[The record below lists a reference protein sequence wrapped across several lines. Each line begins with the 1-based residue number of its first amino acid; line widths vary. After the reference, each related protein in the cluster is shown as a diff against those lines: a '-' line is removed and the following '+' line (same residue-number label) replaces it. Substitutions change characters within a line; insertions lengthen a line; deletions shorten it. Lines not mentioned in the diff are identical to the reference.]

1 MTDRILLQGMRFD
14 GHHGVT
20 EQERAEPQPFEVDL
34 ELTADLRR
42 AGETDDLRHT
52 VDYGPLFEICRAVVE
67 DTQLKLL
74 EAMAERIASQ
84 VLERPGVGDLT
95 VRVRKLRLPRRGELD
110 FAGVEIRRSAAPDR
124 EP

>member
-1 MTDRILLQGMRFD
+1 MSDRILLQGMRFE

-20 EQERAEPQPFEVDL
+20 EQERAEPQPFQVDL

-42 AGETDDLRHT
+42 AGETDDLTHT
-52 VDYGPLFEICRAVVE
+52 VDYGPLFEICRAAVE
-67 DTQLKLL
+67 ETQLKLL

-84 VLERPGVGDLT
+84 VLERPGVGDVT

-110 FAGVEIRRSAAPDR
+110 YAGVEITRTRPG
-124 EP
+124 EPEP